1 MKRLITFLIALFWG
15 TPIGLAEPSSI
26 ERAETLSLATEPLS
40 LDQCLERA
48 LHDPPTEQN
57 LRARVRAAEALLT
70 QARTVPNPVFSY
82 TAQDIGL
89 KTPAG
94 PALLHQLTLS
104 LPILAAYLRT
114 QEARVAHAAMDQAS
128 AQADE
133 DRRQIRLLV
142 GRAYYDARMSTR
154 LAALEEQA
162 VAVAV
167 ELVAQTRRR
176 VHHGD
181 TGAYDVG
188 RALAEELDARRTA
201 EQAARRRDLDLLA
214 LSVFLGAATPFLVTL
229 RDNAPEPPALL
240 GSSQELSSSSAVLDS
255 ARAARPDL
263 RAARAQLQRATE
275 QQRLEARRALP
286 LAELQLVSGVRL
298 TETGVGGL
306 IAFSVPLPLFD
317 HNAGP
322 RAAAAAQAASARASL
337 VIAERQLALDL
348 ATAEREVQGA
358 RDALIRFVRPLVN
371 LRQSALTGARRLFA
385 EGMATLLDV
394 VTAQRDL
401 LAAQRAL
408 AQAEREA
415 SLSAFRLRVAC
426 GEP

>member
-15 TPIGLAEPSSI
+15 IQSVA
-26 ERAETLSLATEPLS
+26 AEPLS
-40 LDQCLERA
+40 LEQCLERA
-48 LHDPPTEQN
+48 LQDPPTEQN
-57 LRARVRAAEALLT
+57 LSVRVRAAEALLT
-70 QARTVPNPVFSY
+70 KARTVPNPVISY

-94 PALLHQLTLS
+94 SALLHQLTLS

-114 QEARVAHAAMDQAS
+114 QEARVARAAMDQAS
-128 AQADE
+128 AQVDE

-188 RALAEELDARRTA
+188 RVQAEELDARRTA
-201 EQAARRRDLDLLA
+201 EQAARRRDLDLLT
-214 LSVFLGAATPFLVTL
+214 LSVLLGAATPFLVSL
-229 RDNAPEPPALL
+229 RDNDPEPPVSL
-240 GSSQELSSSSAVLDS
+240 GPSQELSNSYAGLDT

-275 QQRLEARRALP
+275 QQRLETRRAFP
-286 LAELQLVSGVRL
+286 LADLQLVGGVRL

-322 RAAAAAQAASARASL
+322 RAAAAAQAASARAGL
-337 VIAERQLALDL
+337 AIAERQLALDL
-348 ATAEREVQGA
+348 ATAERELHGA

-371 LRQSALTGARRLFA
+371 LRGSTLTGARRLFA

-408 AQAEREA
+408 AQAERDA
-415 SLSAFRLRVAC
+415 SLAAFRLRIAR